1 MCVVKSPAF
10 QGSIVY
16 MCVHNA
22 VFLSKNAF
30 CVCWCLGFSSNNKQ
44 PCVWLS
50 ILWLVRLDAET
61 PRRDAL

>member
-10 QGSIVY
+10 QGLFERVY
-16 MCVHNA
+16 AYNA
-22 VFLSKNAF
+22 VFLLKNSF

-44 PCVWLS
+44 PRVWLS
-50 ILWLVRLDAET
+50 ILWRVRFDVET